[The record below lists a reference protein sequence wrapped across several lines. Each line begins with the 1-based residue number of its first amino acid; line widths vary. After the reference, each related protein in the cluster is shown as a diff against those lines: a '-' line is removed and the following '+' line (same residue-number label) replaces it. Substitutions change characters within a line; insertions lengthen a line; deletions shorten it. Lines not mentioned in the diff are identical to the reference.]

1 MIYRCTLADLPAPP
15 PGRHGWPWDEAPSAM
30 AETAPDG
37 KTWPLISI
45 VTPSY
50 NQGQYIEETIR
61 SVLLQGYP
69 ALEYFIIDGGS
80 TDDTVEIIRKYEP
93 WLSGWVSERDSGQSE
108 AINKG
113 FSRCSGEIFNWM
125 CSDDVIAS
133 GALETVARCFVAK
146 PEIGAVAGACFCQ
159 YDDEPEKNIV
169 RKVDWKSWELT
180 PYSAA
185 IWQPSCYFRRN
196 LVKRSQLART
206 DLHYCMD
213 RELWTY
219 LCHQGAQWH
228 WEEKVLSVY
237 RFTGANKSMV
247 GKEKIINELDTIYQ
261 EYVHEPVALPM
272 LLRKIWLPLVLANV
286 RHPSSLIRLLS
297 LGASRAVAMVLLT
310 LYPHARV
317 RALQRE
323 FYEYSVW

>member
-1 MIYRCTLADLPAPP
+1 MMKPCTLADLPAPP
-15 PGRHGWPWDEAPSAM
+15 PGRGGWPWDEAPVPL
-30 AETAPDG
+30 PDG
-37 KTWPLISI
+37 NPWPRISI
-45 VTPSY
+45 ITPSY

-69 ALEYFIIDGGS
+69 ELEYFIIDGGS
-80 TDDTVEIIRKYEP
+80 TDATVEIIRKYEP

-113 FSRCSGEIFNWM
+113 FARCTGEVFNWI
-125 CSDDVIAS
+125 CSDDVISA
-133 GALETVARCFVAK
+133 GALHTVAKRFLEN
-146 PEIGAVAGACFCQ
+146 PGIDAVAGACFCQ
-159 YDDEPEKNIV
+159 YEDEPAKDLV
-169 RKVDWKSWELT
+169 RKVDWKGWELT

-185 IWQPSCYFRRN
+185 IWQPSCYFRRS
-196 LVKRSQLART
+196 LIKRKELART

-219 LCHQGAQWH
+219 LCSQGASWY
-228 WEEKVLSVY
+228 WEDEVLSTY

-247 GKEKIINELDTIYQ
+247 GKHKIIEELDRIYR
-261 EYVHEPVALPM
+261 EYVSEPVALPM

-286 RHPSSLIRLLS
+286 RNPSSLIRLVS
-297 LGASRAVAMVLLT
+297 LGTSRAFAMVLLA
-310 LYPHARV
+310 LYPHERV